1 MICTRICFVLFTKF
15 HIKYFLLAKPTA
27 LLEYL
32 HLFQNFSARNFCM
45 ILCMKF
51 KNKTNYGIY
60 RILKINMATFRT
72 PNMR

>member
-1 MICTRICFVLFTKF
+1 MRCTLILFTKF
-15 HIKYFLLAKPTA
+15 HIKYFFVGKAYCSIRVSL
-27 LLEYL
+27 
-32 HLFQNFSARNFCM
+32 NFSARNFCV